1 MNLMWDYELVRDK
14 KSFGWNFSL
23 ALARLKRLVSTR
35 DSIRSRV
42 ARFVGCDEARF
53 TIKDPPSRMP
63 HAKTV
68 LLRIIQVWVL
78 HDNLI
83 KSFQDAVSPDDFTT
97 VTLRKN
103 LIKHEQLMQVLDE
116 ERHLFELVTH
126 RETEMSG
133 QFTLDEQVD
142 SFTSFLAPFEDRFIS
157 YCSETGFNMAW
168 YRFDN
173 GSFVLIVSDAVARS
187 PSIKKMKEDVLA
199 GFSESFVTASSKV
212 DGNHRG
218 KNGRACGLWKIKHV
232 EQLNVQPQ
240 SDAKVLHFVRF
251 ATDRQDKIV
260 KLTKFLKI
268 KSLQTDQVDKTLSCH
283 FFLSK
288 AGKKKRVA
296 SPTFSLFSRGQC
308 DKLSKQD
315 VMDLFSTSEVIV
327 WANES
332 GNPTQEVRF
341 KIGPS
346 FPLSYT
352 NAKNIKDLSGIA
364 EPSSSWEQPLLND
377 IPEGARILS
386 VIASSRRPE
395 HFINF
400 TVEEGND
407 SKEIKVELSRTET
420 RIPERWT
427 SFRAEKKVYVE
438 TNCVPAASMSTD
450 GPIEVFAVAGDSL
463 ELHGGSLRVLGLTAL
478 PPGRLFLL
486 LCLKTFGLHP
496 LSTSFGDFDEE
507 LDQCLLWL
515 EAAKGKVSLGSL
527 KDDDMADRIFSA
539 IQFHEDCGNLG
550 ERLECY
556 PELVCKLLSIFDQV
570 DGYACPAWD
579 GLFQT
584 EEEVV
589 VRPVRKQPSPKDSK
603 TAPAEKANDVTPNT
617 KSAKVGKSSRS
628 NGAPAEKANAVIP
641 NTKPAEVGKSSRS
654 NGAHPGGE
662 PATTELSHSIKK
674 KSKTQGKGKSKK
686 PLQADPAPTSGEPR
700 PAKNESLKD
709 SQITQFSKQARKNA
723 SHLFALN
730 ADGHNSLQASDLPST
745 NILSILVESYRN
757 EAKAAAQT
765 KQAQDVASVPAQWQ
779 FFADL
784 GQASIIVH
792 DEPLALV
799 PTQWRVHRVMGGN
812 GKNWY
817 SAAFTGKMIPLR
829 PLDGRKDVKAWMK
842 GDIITPTT
850 SQDALSC
857 VPPNVASRLTYWKKK
872 MTSEESVPETMIL
885 FPDLETALRMGAAY
899 WLERQ
904 FYDGERH
911 WYQVS
916 FDEMMSQISSAQNLK

>member
-1 MNLMWDYELVRDK
+1 MWDYELARDK
-14 KSFGWNFSL
+14 KGFGWNFSL

-35 DSIRSRV
+35 NSIRSRV

-53 TIKDPPSRMP
+53 TIKQPPSRMP

-83 KSFQDAVSPDDFTT
+83 KSFQDAVAPDDFAT

-116 ERHLFELVTH
+116 ERHPFELVTH

-133 QFTLDEQVD
+133 QFTLDEQVE
-142 SFTSFLAPFEDRFIS
+142 SFTSFLASFEDRFIS

-168 YRFDN
+168 YRYDP
-173 GSFVLIVSDAVARS
+173 GSFVLIVADAVARS
-187 PSIKKMKEDVLA
+187 SSIKKMKRDVLA
-199 GFSESFVTASSKV
+199 GFTESFVTARSKV

-218 KNGRACGLWKIKHV
+218 RNGRPCGLWKIKHMD
-232 EQLNVQPQ
+232 QRKDKPQP
-240 SDAKVLHFVRF
+240 DDNLLHFVRF
-251 ATDRQDKIV
+251 ATDRQDNV
-260 KLTKFLKI
+260 GKLTKFLKI
-268 KSLQTDQVDKTLSCH
+268 KSLQTDHVDKTLSCH

-341 KIGPS
+341 KLGPS
-346 FPLSYT
+346 LPLAYK
-352 NAKNIKDLSGIA
+352 NGKNIKDFSGIV
-364 EPSSSWEQPLLND
+364 EPSSSWEQPLLHD

-400 TVEEGND
+400 TVKDDND
-407 SKEIKVELSRTET
+407 SKEVKVELSRTET
-420 RIPERWT
+420 RIPDRWT
-427 SFRAEKKVYVE
+427 SFIAEKKVYVE
-438 TNCVPAASMSTD
+438 TNCVPAASMSMD
-450 GPIEVFAVAGDSL
+450 GPVEVFAVAGDSL

-496 LSTSFGDFDEE
+496 FSTSFGDFDED

-515 EAAKGKVSLGSL
+515 EGAKGKISLGNL
-527 KDDDMADRIFSA
+527 DDDDVADRIVRA

-556 PELVCKLLSIFDQV
+556 PELVCKLLSIFDEI

-584 EEEVV
+584 DEEIVV
-589 VRPVRKQPSPKDSK
+589 QPTNTQPTLKELELD
-603 TAPAEKANDVTPNT
+603 PAEKANDVMRNT
-617 KSAKVGKSSRS
+617 TASELGKSCKTS
-628 NGAPAEKANAVIP
+628 GV
-641 NTKPAEVGKSSRS
+641 
-654 NGAHPGGE
+654 HPGGQ
-662 PATTELSHSIKK
+662 PAATESSNSLKK
-674 KSKTQGKGKSKK
+674 KSKAQGKRKPKK
-686 PLQADPAPTSGEPR
+686 GIQTDSSPTVTQPR
-700 PAKNESLKD
+700 PDEKESRED
-709 SQITQFSKQARKNA
+709 SLVTQFSKKARANA
-723 SHLFALN
+723 SRLFALN
-730 ADGHNSLQASDLPST
+730 TDDDNVLQASDLPST

-757 EAKAAAQT
+757 ETNAAAQG
-765 KQAQDVASVPAQWQ
+765 KQKEDVAGVPAQWQ

-784 GQASIIVH
+784 SETSVVAQ
-792 DEPLALV
+792 DERVALV

-812 GKNWY
+812 GRNWY

-829 PLDGRKDVKAWMK
+829 PLEGRRDVKAWMK
-842 GDIITPTT
+842 GDIISPSTNP
-850 SQDALSC
+850 DALSC

-872 MTSEESVPETMIL
+872 VTNEESVQETLIL

-916 FDEMMSQISSAQNLK
+916 FNEMMSLISSVQNLK